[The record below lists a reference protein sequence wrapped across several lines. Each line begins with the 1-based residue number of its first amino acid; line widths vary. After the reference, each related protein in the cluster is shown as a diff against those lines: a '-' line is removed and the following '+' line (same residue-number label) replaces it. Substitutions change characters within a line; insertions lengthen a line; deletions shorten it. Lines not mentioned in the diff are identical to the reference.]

1 MFRAL
6 LNPQAD
12 TCSQR
17 HSDTVE
23 LVEEQIKGVRI
34 WTVAE
39 GNSADETGPGKT
51 NRCELWNLV
60 NLENSE
66 GVTSVS

>member
-6 LNPQAD
+6 LNPEAD
-12 TCSQR
+12 TCSHR

-39 GNSADETGPGKT
+39 GNSYLQT
-51 NRCELWNLV
+51 RLV
-60 NLENSE
+60 LERQIGANC
-66 GVTSVS
+66 GTL